1 MNPVIILWAHPRSM
15 STAIER
21 VMRERGDF
29 ECLHE
34 PFLHYY
40 YLDKT
45 GKALPHFASEAGH
58 PTSYAATRE
67 WILECAEAGPVFA
80 KDMSYYVMPELLD
93 DVDFCRRVRHCF
105 LIRDPLRA
113 ILSYYRLDPAVAPGE
128 IGIEAQWRQF
138 EGLRE
143 LGIDNSLVLEAEAVQ
158 RDPAGMIGRFWRSL
172 GLDYL
177 GDALS
182 WRRGEIPD
190 DWQYVEGWHQS
201 VRDSAGIHAPD
212 DDAARA
218 GEAFAAAAEE
228 APQLRDYLEHHR
240 PFYQRLQR
248 HSLSRNTSDA

>member
-45 GKALPHFASEAGH
+45 GKALPHFAGENGH

-67 WILECAEAGPVFA
+67 WILERAESGPVFA

-93 DVDFCRRVRHCF
+93 DVDFCRRVQHCF

-113 ILSYYRLDPAVAPGE
+113 ILSYYRLDPSVSRDE
-128 IGIEAQWRQF
+128 IGIEAQWRHF
-138 EGLRE
+138 DGLRK
-143 LGIDNSLVLEAEAVQ
+143 LGIDNGVVLEAEAVQ
-158 RDPAGMIGRFWRSL
+158 RDPPGVIGRFWRAL

-182 WRRGEIPD
+182 WRRGNIPD
-190 DWQYVEGWHQS
+190 DWKYVEGWHRE
-201 VRDSAGIHAPD
+201 VRDSAGIRAPD
-212 DDAARA
+212 EDPAQA
-218 GEAFAAAAEE
+218 GAAFAEATAG
-228 APQLRDYLEHHR
+228 APQLRAFLDHHR

-248 HSLSRNTSDA
+248 HSITRHSPEA

>member
-1 MNPVIILWAHPRSM
+1 MNPIIILWAHPRSM

-29 ECLHE
+29 DCLHE

-40 YLDKT
+40 YLEKV
-45 GKALPHFASEAGH
+45 GKPLAHFACEPGH
-58 PTSYAATRE
+58 PTNYPATRE
-67 WILECAEAGPVFA
+67 WLLERALQGPVFA
-80 KDMSYYVMPELLD
+80 KDMSYYVVPELLD

-113 ILSYYRLDPAVAPGE
+113 ILSYFRLDPSVSRDE
-128 IGIEAQWRQF
+128 IGIEAQWRLF
-138 EGLRE
+138 DGLRK

-158 RDPAGMIGRFWRSL
+158 ADPPGVIGRFWRAL

-190 DWQYVEGWHQS
+190 DWKYVEGWHRG
-201 VRDSAGIHAPD
+201 VRDSGGIEAPD
-212 DDAARA
+212 EDLAQAGAAFADAAA
-218 GEAFAAAAEE
+218 G
-228 APQLRDYLEHHR
+228 APQLREYLDHHR

-248 HSLSRNTSDA
+248 YSITRQITDA